1 MMTRVWKYSD
11 VTAMIEHDDAI
22 IKALTNYLLNVW
34 IHKIVWQLCAYEAY
48 LKLVSKQKQETES
61 DSEGKRKMGSGS

>member
-22 IKALTNYLLNVW
+22 IKALTNYLLNV
-34 IHKIVWQLCAYEAY
+34 
-48 LKLVSKQKQETES
+48 
-61 DSEGKRKMGSGS
+61 

>member
-1 MMTRVWKYSD
+1 MMTLVWKYSD

-34 IHKIVWQLCAYEAY
+34 IHKILWQLCAYEPY

-61 DSEGKRKMGSGS
+61 DREGKRKMGSGS